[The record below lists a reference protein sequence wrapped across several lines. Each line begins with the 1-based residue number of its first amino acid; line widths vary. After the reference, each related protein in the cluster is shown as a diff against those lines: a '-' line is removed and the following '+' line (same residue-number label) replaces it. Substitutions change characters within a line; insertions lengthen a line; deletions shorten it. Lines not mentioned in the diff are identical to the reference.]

1 MTNTTNSLEKFL
13 QGKANEQETRHS
25 EALLQRQ
32 ETVPLPQL
40 ETNADHDSLLEALQ
54 VARESWPDSDAA
66 TIQKLTEQLHQLIPR
81 PEISSDEIRKL
92 LDPTEHSEALGEIGK
107 YQITEYLASG
117 GMGLVFRAIDPDFQR
132 QVCLKLLH
140 PARGERFEARSRFE
154 RETRLI
160 ARLHCERIMPIL
172 DIGIHR
178 ELPFLVMPLLE
189 GASLRTVLSCDGKLP
204 VRRAIRIATQIAE
217 GLEFAQQLE
226 ILHRDIKPDNLWITP
241 SDDVKLLDF
250 GLARDGD
257 EAAPI
262 THAGT
267 VLGTPSYMSPEQIT
281 GKSVDGRSDLFSL
294 GVVLVE
300 MLTGQSPFRKD
311 NLFSTLMSVAS
322 DEVDLGSLDPEQTIP
337 APLRELIESLLQ
349 KNPAERPASAT
360 EVVASLRALHSSPL
374 QPANSPSPSLQ
385 NNGSGGNRWFT
396 AIAAACGGFFL
407 CLAAVA
413 MWQFN
418 DKGTLVVETND
429 PQVEVRIVG
438 DEVVVRDPLTDRIYA
453 IRIGKTPLPSGVY
466 QLELADQGS
475 DLIFSSETIAIRR
488 GEQTIVKVQLRP
500 PHEPLAQ
507 HAAAGSPTE
516 PQTPDAAVTEPNLTF
531 IPPLVSVDRG
541 QIVDAS
547 YDPEVREQFSDTLV
561 KLPALSLAD
570 FFPKE
575 RIGHAVTV
583 PSPQAIPGI
592 DTWSLEVPEVKPENA
607 EWNKNADQ
615 TLFATGRDQVWVYDA
630 KGIPRYMLPTPGPL
644 LRFAFDDHHPNLIAV
659 CSWVGQPRVGGVY
672 EPGED
677 RRYRIDIW
685 RLGLDGAKLIQTFA
699 STSFLMAWDKGYR
712 LIYISKGKI
721 VASRLDTGTT
731 TVLFD
736 RIEERLAKIS
746 VSPSGRF
753 LVKSFSGKDPA
764 TNLVDLHRGEFVS
777 SIRVSGDVQWQVDDA
792 AVAVFSRDM
801 SFVEIWRPDRPE
813 MLKRVELAHPEQSDR
828 RGTRVDRA
836 SPILSGDF
844 TRIARIDDVGELKIQ
859 SLLSQVEASARAE
872 GLRLLNQPKL
882 TWNGDGSLL
891 IDGEDAAFQWRP
903 TDSEI
908 EGVLSIATPRLV
920 PPKRNAVQFE
930 GPIVGLRGEKLF
942 LQVPDSSS
950 RGGLGAGGGGG
961 RESTTDAALSVVN
974 FKDLVSGSEIS
985 RSGKSLAA
993 NKFSYLSPNGKW
1005 LVNWEANRLSRAP
1018 LNDLELVNLD
1028 EGRSTPLAEA
1038 MFIEGSVDRFRGTD
1052 DSHGAMMANGLVLA
1066 DSVSIFWTKD
1076 SRYLLIAGMNV
1087 SQPSSGGGPRLINF
1101 IRVWDTQTG
1110 TEISFDNSDKFSLI
1124 PQTTSLRVTNAY
1136 DGFLVQIGSSP
1147 KFDLYLLEPATSK
1160 VTSIEFSNE
1169 QQQWKLGQSTGEFF
1183 VFIDSSGLDQ
1193 YVYRRARVT
1202 EGKLVETVSIST
1214 HQRDRLFLSP
1224 DGEHFCLLTYDP
1236 RSISS
1241 HQSGGRLTHSIADLD
1256 KYPATFVVNRWST
1269 STEAPLATWKSSE
1282 HAPNIVWHSSGKSLA
1297 VRDSQSR
1304 HLHFLDL
1311 ETGNWRN
1318 FFEATLD
1325 NKTTT
1330 FHPYDNA
1337 WLAATPNRLVFFKL
1351 DGETGHHWLLGATI
1365 SRDGLTDP
1373 LSTGVWIDPNGRLH
1387 QDVRP
1392 DQLRVVYRQE
1402 NRIAVEDIQTFERPP
1417 NRPGIPRFQFEEP
1430 PR

>member
-54 VARESWPDSDAA
+54 VARETWPDSDAA

-92 LDPTEHSEALGEIGK
+92 FDPTEHPEALGQIGK
-107 YQITEYLASG
+107 FQIIEYLASG

-140 PARGERFEARSRFE
+140 PARGERFEARTRFE

-160 ARLHCERIMPIL
+160 ARLHGERIMPIL
-172 DIGIHR
+172 DIGVHR

-189 GASLRTVLSCDGKLP
+189 GASLRTVLSRDGKLP
-204 VRRAIRIATQIAE
+204 VRRAIKIATQIAE

-322 DEVDLGSLDPEQTIP
+322 DEVDLGSLDSEQTIP
-337 APLRELIESLLQ
+337 APLRELIERLLQ
-349 KNPAERPASAT
+349 KSPAGRPASAT
-360 EVVASLRALHSSPL
+360 EVVASLRAIDISSL
-374 QPANSPSPSLQ
+374 ESPSSPSLRPQ
-385 NNGSGGNRWFT
+385 TVGSGRSRWLT
-396 AIAAACGGFFL
+396 AIAAACGGFFV
-407 CLAAVA
+407 CLAAIA
-413 MWQFN
+413 LWQLN
-418 DKGTLVVETND
+418 DKGTLVVETSD
-429 PQVEVRIVG
+429 SRVEVRIVG
-438 DEVVVRDPLTDRIYA
+438 EEVVVRDPLTDRTYA

-466 QLELADQGS
+466 QLEFADQVS
-475 DLIFSSETIAIRR
+475 DLVFSSETIAIRR

-500 PHEPLAQ
+500 PQASLAQ
-507 HAAAGSPTE
+507 EAAAVVPTA
-516 PQTPDAAVTEPNLTF
+516 PQVAEVIAQPNPTF
-531 IPPLVSVDRG
+531 VPPLVPVDRG
-541 QIVDAS
+541 EIVDAS
-547 YDPEVREQFSDTLV
+547 FDPAARERFAEILGQ
-561 KLPALSLAD
+561 LPAMSLAD

-575 RIGHAVTV
+575 RLSHAATV
-583 PSPQAIPGI
+583 PNPQAISGI

-659 CSWVGQPRVGGVY
+659 CSWVGEPKVGGVY

-685 RLGLDGAKLIQTFA
+685 RLDLDGAKLIQTFA
-699 STSFLMAWDKGYR
+699 STSYLMVWDKGYR
-712 LIYISKGKI
+712 LIYIAKGKI
-721 VASRLDTGTT
+721 VASRLDTGATI
-731 TVLFD
+731 VLFD

-753 LVKSFSGKDPA
+753 LVISLTGENAA
-764 TNLVDLHRGEFVS
+764 TNLVDLHRGQFVS
-777 SIRVSGDVQWQVDDA
+777 SIRVGGTVQWQVDDA
-792 AVAVFSRDM
+792 AVAVFSRDK

-813 MLKRVELAHPEQSDR
+813 MLKRVELVHPEQSDR
-828 RGTRVDRA
+828 RRTRVDRS
-836 SPILSGDF
+836 SPVLSGDF
-844 TRIARIDDVGELKIQ
+844 TRIARIDDAGELKVQ
-859 SLLSQVEASARAE
+859 SLLTQVEASTRAE

-882 TWNGDGSLL
+882 TWNGDGSLSV
-891 IDGEDAAFQWRP
+891 DGEDAAFLWRR
-903 TDSEI
+903 TDSEVD
-908 EGVLSIATPRLV
+908 GVLSIATPRPV

-961 RESTTDAALSVVN
+961 RESTTDAALSFVN
-974 FKDLVSGSEIS
+974 LNDLVSGSEFS
-985 RSGKSLAA
+985 RSGKSVAA
-993 NKFSYLSPNGKW
+993 RNLQYLSPNGKW
-1005 LVNWEANRLSRAP
+1005 LIVSRPNRLRADIFS
-1018 LNDLELVNLD
+1018 DLELFSLE
-1028 EGRSTPLAEA
+1028 EGRSIPLAEA
-1038 MFIEGSVDRFRGTD
+1038 VVEGGMVGLGGGASSDGNIVTNIPAFREGVSTFW
-1052 DSHGAMMANGLVLA
+1052 SH
-1066 DSVSIFWTKD
+1066 D
-1076 SRYLLIAGMNV
+1076 SRYLLVVGVNLGQPFFGARPKIAK
-1087 SQPSSGGGPRLINF
+1087 F
-1101 IRVWDTQTG
+1101 IRVWDAH
-1110 TEISFDNSDKFSLI
+1110 TETEVLFDNSDGLSLFSPPASSKVSI
-1124 PQTTSLRVTNAY
+1124 AP
-1136 DGFLVQIGSSP
+1136 DGFLVQTGSAS
-1147 KFDLYLLEPATSK
+1147 KFELYLLEPTTSK
-1160 VTSIEFSNE
+1160 VTSIELANE
-1169 QQQWKLGQSTGEFF
+1169 QQEWKLDQATGEFF
-1183 VFIDSSGLDQ
+1183 VFIESLGVDQ
-1193 YVYRRARVT
+1193 LVHRRVRVT
-1202 EGKLVETVSIST
+1202 EGKLIEAGTIT
-1214 HQRDRLFLSP
+1214 AHQRDRVFLSP

-1236 RSISS
+1236 QSISS
-1241 HQSGGRLTHSIADLD
+1241 HQSGRSTTYSVADLD
-1256 KYPATFVVNRWST
+1256 KYPATLVVKRWSAPN
-1269 STEAPLATWKSSE
+1269 EKPLATWKSSE
-1282 HAPNIVWHSSGKSLA
+1282 HATDIVWHSSGKSLA

-1311 ETGNWRN
+1311 TTGNWRTL
-1318 FFEATLD
+1318 FEANDDSRTNTL
-1325 NKTTT
+1325 
-1330 FHPYDNA
+1330 HPTETG
-1337 WLAATPNRLVFFKL
+1337 WLQATSDHLMFLKS
-1351 DGETGHHWLLGATI
+1351 DGEFEFLWLLGAVTPQ
-1365 SRDGLTDP
+1365 DGSTDP
-1373 LSTGVWIDPNGRLH
+1373 LATGVLVRNLGFL
-1387 QDVRP
+1387 QDVFP
-1392 DQLRVVYRQE
+1392 DQLRVVYRKE
-1402 NRIAVEDIQTFERPP
+1402 NRISVEDIRTFEGPP
-1417 NRPGIPRFQFEEP
+1417 QNYSIPRFQRTVQP
-1430 PR
+1430 H